1 MNYRQE
7 SKGVQP
13 RKRLQFERLVVEVY
27 ETREEMGAAAA
38 ARVAEALR
46 QALAAEEAA
55 RARVIFAAAPS
66 QNEFLSSLQQEREID
81 WPRVVGF
88 HLDEYL
94 GLPADAPQT
103 FRTYLRDHIIAAVK
117 PGVMNWIDGDTTDPT
132 AECERYARLI
142 DGAPLDVACI
152 GIGENG
158 HLAFNDPPVA
168 DFADPVSVKVVE
180 LDPRDRRQQVND
192 GCFPNLDAVP
202 RQAITVTIP
211 PIMRSRFI
219 SCVVPG
225 PRKAEAVRAALT
237 GPVTTDCPASI
248 LRRHPNAVLFLDEA
262 AASLLTV

>member
-1 MNYRQE
+1 
-7 SKGVQP
+7 
-13 RKRLQFERLVVEVY
+13 
-27 ETREEMGAAAA
+27 MGAAAA

-46 QALAAEEAA
+46 QTLAARSGPHGA
-55 RARVIFAAAPS
+55 RIIFAAAPS
-66 QNEFLSSLQQEREID
+66 QNEFLHFLQQEGGID
-81 WPRVVGF
+81 WSRVVGF

-94 GLPADAPQT
+94 GLPADAPQS
-103 FRTYLRDHIIAAVK
+103 FRTYLRNHIITAVK
-117 PGVMNWIDGDTTDPT
+117 PGVMNWINGECADPA
-132 AECERYARLI
+132 AECERYARLL
-142 DGAPLDVACI
+142 DSSPLDVACV

-180 LDPRDRRQQVND
+180 LDPRDRQQQVND
-192 GCFPNLDAVP
+192 GCFPDLEAVP
-202 RQAITVTIP
+202 RYAITVTIP

-237 GPVTTDCPASI
+237 GPITTDCPASI

-262 AASLLTV
+262 AASLLTL